1 MKKSFT
7 ALDNVSFEIN
17 SGESVGIIGK
27 NGSGKSTLLK
37 ILCSVTSPTDG
48 EIITNGRI
56 SALLELGTGFNPEY
70 TGISNIY
77 LNGTVMG
84 LKKSEIKK
92 LVPKIA
98 DFADIGDY
106 ISRPVKT

>member
-1 MKKSFT
+1 MKICVKNITKLYKPQCNGIRGLFDMKKSFT

-77 LNGTVMG
+77 LN
-84 LKKSEIKK
+84 
-92 LVPKIA
+92 
-98 DFADIGDY
+98 
-106 ISRPVKT
+106 